1 MDRVKLDLGFLDLDG
16 HFHLVV
22 GLRHRLE
29 LPDGVGGEAPPLGP
43 VVQHQPLGRL
53 VIHKVGRSTDSETS
67 VRFDVVTN
75 FPVPGIGEFE
85 VFVKVVQTIEKIT
98 QLTAQKRQHVSVS
111 NIKWNLCHE
120 DILTFCSP
128 VLCGK
133 LDKEISHSLEK
144 LIRIT
149 AKCSEGFLGKLSQKL
164 LRVNLGST
172 TSVMQLFM

>member
-1 MDRVKLDLGFLDLDG
+1 M
-16 HFHLVV
+16 
-22 GLRHRLE
+22 
-29 LPDGVGGEAPPLGP
+29 
-43 VVQHQPLGRL
+43 
-53 VIHKVGRSTDSETS
+53 
-67 VRFDVVTN
+67 
-75 FPVPGIGEFE
+75 
-85 VFVKVVQTIEKIT
+85 KVVQTIEKIT